1 MRTSYPP
8 AGLEFG
14 NAPSLKKHVPVPADP
29 AETSVT
35 RPFPEE
41 QPWGWKTIDAMV
53 IKFKTDILLAKPQL
67 HILLS
72 LTCVVTLSVNNV

>member
-35 RPFPEE
+35 RLFPEE

-53 IKFKTDILLAKPQL
+53 MLNLEQ
-67 HILLS
+67 
-72 LTCVVTLSVNNV
+72 CVVKNLETGFSV